1 MKKLTLIATAALV
14 AGLVSASSA
23 QYPHNGYIG
32 IYGDAA
38 GTQCCI
44 TAPAFTPTT
53 AYVMSTLA
61 DSTANGVTGAEF
73 RIMVNPAPTGSYLVS
88 WTADTNLAVALGS
101 PIDDTPLDPNDPKG
115 CNLAYA
121 TCQPST
127 PGARITWGTLSFI
140 NLVSPPGTAPALTL
154 TVRQKTPPSN
164 SAHKCP
170 AFVLCDFPVYTL
182 VNMTLT
188 QDALGGEEPVA
199 FTSYVNQPGCSACG
213 PVAVTPQTWSGVKE
227 LFR

>member
-23 QYPHNGYIG
+23 QYPHNGYLG

-44 TAPAFTPTT
+44 TAPAFASTT
-53 AYVMSTLA
+53 VYLISTLA
-61 DSTANGVTGAEF
+61 DSTANGVTGVEF
-73 RIMVNPAPTGSYLVS
+73 RIEVSPAPTGSYFLT
-88 WTADTNLAVALGS
+88 WNANPGLAVSLGS
-101 PIDDTPLDPNDPKG
+101 PLDDTPGDPNDAKG
-115 CNLAYA
+115 CNLAFA
-121 TCQPST
+121 ACQPTT
-127 PGARITWGTLSFI
+127 PGERITWGTFSLLNI
-140 NLVSPPGTAPALTL
+140 VAPPGTAPALTL
-154 TVRQKTPPSN
+154 KVKQKTPVSN
-164 SAHKCP
+164 PNRKCP
-170 AFVLCDFPVYTL
+170 LFVLCDAPVYTA

-199 FTSYVNQPGCSACG
+199 FTAYINTPGCSACG
-213 PVAVTPQTWSGVKE
+213 PVAVAPATWSGVKE

>member
-32 IYGDAA
+32 IYADAA

-44 TAPAFTPTT
+44 TAPMYTPTT

-73 RIMVNPAPTGSYLVS
+73 RIEFSPGTAGYVVQ
-88 WTADTNLAVALGS
+88 WTADPGVDVAIGS
-101 PIDDTPLDPNDPKG
+101 PIDETPLDPADPRG
-115 CNLAYA
+115 CNLAFN
-121 TCQPST
+121 TCRPTT
-127 PGARITWGTLSFI
+127 PGAQITWGTLGFVALSATPAE
-140 NLVSPPGTAPALTL
+140 LTLRVKQKSPPNN
-154 TVRQKTPPSN
+154 QF
-164 SAHKCP
+164 HKCP
-170 AFVLCDFPVYTL
+170 LFVLCDAPVFTA

-199 FTSYVNQPGCSACG
+199 FTAYVNRAGCTACG
-213 PVAVTPQTWSGVKE
+213 PVAVAPVTWSGVKE